1 MVLTQRYR
9 QILDYIQEKKAVTV
23 QQLCE
28 LLYASPATIRRDL
41 STLEKCHLIRRV
53 HGGAVLYESD
63 SNEPAAS
70 IRQNK
75 NIYGKRRIG
84 ELAATL
90 VKDCSTV
97 FLYCSSTV
105 YYAASSLLHI
115 CGLTVI
121 TNGLNCALL
130 LSQQTN
136 WDIFFPSGKIEVQSG
151 STTGSDTIDDI
162 SRFYANIAF
171 ISCTGL
177 TLDGVTEAT
186 VGQSRYKDA
195 MLDRAEI
202 KVLLCDHTK
211 FGNRFFSKTCDI
223 KKLDYIITDQ
233 KPPQNY
239 MEQFEQDGCQLIYP
253 DPADDH

>member
-1 MVLTQRYR
+1 M
-9 QILDYIQEKKAVTV
+9 
-23 QQLCE
+23 
-28 LLYASPATIRRDL
+28 
-41 STLEKCHLIRRV
+41 
-53 HGGAVLYESD
+53 
-63 SNEPAAS
+63 
-70 IRQNK
+70 
-75 NIYGKRRIG
+75 
-84 ELAATL
+84 
-90 VKDCSTV
+90 
-97 FLYCSSTV
+97 
-105 YYAASSLLHI
+105 LHI

-162 SRFYANIAF
+162 FRFYANIAF

>member
-1 MVLTQRYR
+1 MDSLIYYIKVLASQAEISKNHLLSEWGS
-9 QILDYIQEKKAVTV
+9 ILIKETLFYLV
-23 QQLCE
+23 C
-28 LLYASPATIRRDL
+28 LLSDL
-41 STLEKCHLIRRV
+41 ARSYTNRLSHVPMHRNNL
-53 HGGAVLYESD
+53 
-63 SNEPAAS
+63 P
-70 IRQNK
+70 
-75 NIYGKRRIG
+75 
-84 ELAATL
+84 
-90 VKDCSTV
+90 
-97 FLYCSSTV
+97 
-105 YYAASSLLHI
+105 
-115 CGLTVI
+115 I
-121 TNGLNCALL
+121 TSL